1 MRNLKLFRTAPLPPS
16 APLAPSAPSAPLAL
30 LALWAALALLPA
42 PASAQ
47 TPPPD
52 SVSEVLRQK
61 IQPGTA
67 QKYEAARKE
76 HMGWHKAHNDPWTW
90 EVFEV
95 MTGPDTGSYL
105 ISSGDHQWKDMEAWA
120 AKMADADGADSAAS
134 MGPYIAGTQRTYWTQ
149 LNALSRMPEA
159 DVQYPLIT
167 LTTYHVKPGS
177 DAALRAAI
185 AKVNA
190 ALEAGKFPISSI
202 WFVLTNGGPTPTY
215 AVVAPRTGLGEM
227 GPSPSL
233 LQVLEKQLGKPAS
246 DALVKSFF
254 DNVVSANSELLRF
267 RTDLSY
273 LPK

>member
-1 MRNLKLFRTAPLPPS
+1 MRPLKLLFAIVV
-16 APLAPSAPSAPLAL
+16 LAPAV
-30 LALWAALALLPA
+30 
-42 PASAQ
+42 ASAQ

-61 IQPGTA
+61 IQPGTVS
-67 QKYEAARKE
+67 KYEAARKE
-76 HMGWHKAHNDPWTW
+76 HMGWHKTHNDPWTW

-105 ISSGDHQWKDMEAWA
+105 ISSGDHQWKDMEGWV
-120 AKMADADGADSAAS
+120 AKYADADGADSAAS
-134 MGPYIAGTQRTYWTQ
+134 MGPYIASTQRTYWTQ
-149 LNALSRMPEA
+149 LNAISRMPAA

-177 DAALRAAI
+177 DAAVRAAI

-190 ALEAGKFPISSI
+190 ALDAGKFPIGSV

-215 AVVAPRTGLGEM
+215 AVVAPRNGLGEM

-233 LQVLEKQLGKPAS
+233 LEVLEKQLGKPAS
-246 DALVKSFF
+246 DALIKSFF
-254 DNVVSANSELLRF
+254 DNVVSASTELLRF